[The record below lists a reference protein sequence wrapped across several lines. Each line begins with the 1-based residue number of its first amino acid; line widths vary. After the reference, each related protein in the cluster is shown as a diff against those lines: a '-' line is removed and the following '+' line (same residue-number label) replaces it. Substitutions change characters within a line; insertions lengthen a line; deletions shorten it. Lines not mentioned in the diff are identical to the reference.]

1 MTSTLKTLSES
12 LGIIRRNTKAF
23 IGLIILLLFLATALV
38 GPFMV
43 ELDMSPDHLNRFQPP
58 SSKHF
63 LGTDYAGRDIL
74 ALLIHGSA
82 DIMLIAFSTGFFGVF
97 LAVTIGISAGLIGGT
112 FDTVTMRIIDV
123 FLTVPSFPVMAIFA
137 ALFRIQDP
145 ITFGLILSLWSWP
158 SLARSIRA
166 QIMTLRKKEFVEAAE
181 VMAMS
186 KTHIMFKELMPN
198 MMPYIS
204 INFINIAKGA
214 ITASVGIMLLGLV
227 PLRAANWG
235 MMLNMAAF
243 QSGAIYVPRAL
254 SYILSPMLAIVLF
267 QYSLICF
274 ASGVDELFDPR
285 LRTR

>member
-1 MTSTLKTLSES
+1 MKDKLHGAIEAFK
-12 LGIIRRNTKAF
+12 IIQHNKRAF
-23 IGLIILLLFLATALV
+23 FGFIMLVIFLLTALF
-38 GPFMV
+38 GPLLV
-43 ELDMSPDHLNRFQPP
+43 KLDMTPDYMNRFLPP
-58 SSKHF
+58 SLKHF

-74 ALLIHGSA
+74 ALLIHGSR
-82 DIMLIAFSTGFFGVF
+82 DIMLIAFSTGFFGIL
-97 LAVTIGISAGLIGGT
+97 LAIFIGISAGLIGGAY
-112 FDTVTMRIIDV
+112 DAVVMRIIDV
-123 FLTVPSFPVMAIFA
+123 FLTVPNFPIMAIFA

-145 ITFGLILSLWSWP
+145 ITFGLVLAAWSWP
-158 SLARSIRA
+158 GLARSIRS
-166 QIMTLRKKEFVEAAE
+166 QILTLRKKEFVEAAR

-186 KTHIMFKELMPN
+186 NIHIMFRELLPN
-198 MMPYIS
+198 MMPYIT

-227 PLRAANWG
+227 PLRVENWG

-254 SYILSPMLAIVLF
+254 SYLLSPMLAIVLF
-267 QYSLICF
+267 QYSLINF

>member
-23 IGLIILLLFLATALV
+23 IGLIILLLFLVVALI
-38 GPFMV
+38 GPWVV

-74 ALLIHGSA
+74 ALLIHGST
-82 DIMLIAFSTGFFGVF
+82 DIMLIAFSTGFFGVL

-112 FDTVTMRIIDV
+112 YDTVTMRIIDV

-166 QIMTLRKKEFVEAAE
+166 QIMTLRKKEFVEVAE